1 MASQFL
7 QFMNNSLDGRSSSMV
22 SFLSKRARLMISFSI
37 ELLGE
42 YLKILNRP
50 GIEDSV
56 DVNEFLDDI
65 SANLE
70 NFKLREKEIREKHF
84 RYSEESQ
91 IIDSQMVNSEMFSPD
106 DISQLHAVAYSHTDS
121 ESVLQQAVGS
131 RVDPRSEDSHQQ
143 SGKTNTKRQICRQTQ
158 ISCSCAPQPNSNP
171 SELRGPT
178 DKDSDIRYIGT

>member
-1 MASQFL
+1 MKGSGSVASQFL

-50 GIEDSV
+50 GIEDTI

-70 NFKLREKEIREKHF
+70 NFKLREKEIKEKHF

-91 IIDSQMVNSEMFSPD
+91 IIDSQMVNSEMFAPD
-106 DISQLHAVAYSHTDS
+106 DISQLHAV
-121 ESVLQQAVGS
+121 E
-131 RVDPRSEDSHQQ
+131 
-143 SGKTNTKRQICRQTQ
+143 
-158 ISCSCAPQPNSNP
+158 
-171 SELRGPT
+171 
-178 DKDSDIRYIGT
+178 

>member
-1 MASQFL
+1 MSPPIRLDNYFQMKGHGSVAGQFL

-50 GIEDSV
+50 GIEDTI

-70 NFKLREKEIREKHF
+70 NFKLREKEIKEKHF

-91 IIDSQMVNSEMFSPD
+91 IIDSQMVNSEMFTPD
-106 DISQLHAVAYSHTDS
+106 DISQLHSVGNIDLLRFLKYSSTGH
-121 ESVLQQAVGS
+121 LKQ
-131 RVDPRSEDSHQQ
+131 
-143 SGKTNTKRQICRQTQ
+143 C
-158 ISCSCAPQPNSNP
+158 
-171 SELRGPT
+171 
-178 DKDSDIRYIGT
+178 